1 MVGDGAREL
10 VRRLLE
16 ARDVAVPLD
25 HALARFVALY
35 NTRLVATTRP
45 YEGVVEMLQDASTR
59 ARLAVLTNKPAK
71 PTERLLDAFDLRKYF
86 ADVVAGDGDL
96 PRKPDPAG
104 LTSLVERAGVDPSR
118 ALMVGDSPAD
128 VQTALNAGVPMCLV
142 RYGFGFAKVSGLE
155 RARAAYRS
163 RSARSGGRRDRA
175 VHGVLTFQNRV
186 SYEKYV
192 NRPTCVE
199 PSAHVT
205 GIAAPRMICASP
217 WFHPPRSPGET
228 TPTASRSVR
237 PGPVGASCHVT
248 YDSSIR
254 FSIGRSR

>member
-1 MVGDGAREL
+1 MTDRPFLVAFDLDGTLVDSAQDLADSGNALLRSYGAHVLATAEVVAMVGDGAREL

-16 ARDVAVPLD
+16 ARNVAVPLN

-86 ADVVAGDGDL
+86 ADIVPGDGDL

-104 LTSLVERAGVDPSR
+104 LTSLVKRAGVDPSR

-128 VQTALNAGVPMCLV
+128 VQTAVNAGVPMCLV

-155 RARAAYRS
+155 RARAAYEVDRPEAVAAVI
-163 RSARSGGRRDRA
+163 AR
-175 VHGVLTFQNRV
+175 LTG
-186 SYEKYV
+186 S
-192 NRPTCVE
+192 
-199 PSAHVT
+199 
-205 GIAAPRMICASP
+205 
-217 WFHPPRSPGET
+217 
-228 TPTASRSVR
+228 
-237 PGPVGASCHVT
+237 
-248 YDSSIR
+248 
-254 FSIGRSR
+254 